1 MIENRLINDIVNK
14 IANRFN
20 PDKIILF
27 GSYASGNQNEDSDVD
42 LLVIKESNEPIQS
55 RDFEIRKYL
64 LGTAIP
70 LDIIVYT
77 NAEFEEE
84 KNNRYS
90 LISST
95 LKFSKLMYER
105 KQ

>member
-1 MIENRLINDIVNK
+1 MIENKLINDIVNK

-20 PDKIILF
+20 TDKIILF

-42 LLVIKESNEPIQS
+42 LLVIKESSEPIQS

-90 LISST
+90 LISNT
-95 LKFSKLMYER
+95 LKTSKLMYER
-105 KQ
+105 K

>member
-1 MIENRLINDIVNK
+1 MIATDLINDIVNK

-27 GSYASGNQNEDSDVD
+27 GSYASGNQNENSDID
-42 LLVIKESNEPIQS
+42 LLVIKESDEPFQY

-64 LGTAIP
+64 IGTSTP
-70 LDIIVYT
+70 MDIIVYT
-77 NAEFEEE
+77 SAEYEEE

-90 LISST
+90 FINNT
-95 LKFSKLMYER
+95 LKTSKILYER
-105 KQ
+105 Q